1 VKIAVIGPPNV
12 GKSSIYNAVAGYKS
26 VSSNFGGT
34 TIRYEESTVRL
45 NGMVSELVD
54 FPGCYSLS
62 GVDEISLEIGE
73 YLITQPIDV
82 IISVVDA
89 SRLERSVPLTLE
101 LMELGKPVVVA
112 LNMMDDAHAKG
123 IEIDSEKLSNLLHV
137 PIIETVASKNIG
149 IHDLFLTVRNIY
161 KQKIREQATQP
172 QYSPGVESAVHQ
184 IEHEI
189 SRSSPEC
196 SISSRFIAVKLLE
209 GETELV
215 NRISGVH
222 LNGLTEKVE
231 AVRSELAGGGSVSD
245 TLMISERNAYAHR
258 LAQSV
263 ITQLEAP
270 LDWRERLDNMF
281 LHPRWGY
288 LLLGIVLAGIFF
300 FVFGVGAYLEEPLLD
315 LFHYLREL
323 LATRFN
329 SDSLGFIILDG
340 ALSGVSGGLAIVLPY
355 LLPFF
360 LVLGFLEDVG
370 YLPRVAFLMDT
381 FMHKIGLHGT
391 AIMPAIL
398 GYGCTVPAL
407 FATRILPNK
416 RDKIITSVIA
426 TLVPCSAR
434 SVVIFGLVAYYLGPV
449 AAIGIYMLNI
459 IVIVMAGKTMSV
471 MMPSLTP
478 GMIMEMPPYRMP
490 SLENILKKIWFRVR
504 EFVVIAWP
512 LLIVGSAILA
522 VAQFYHWVNLF
533 NEFLSPLTTTAL
545 GLPAVLGTTLIFGI
559 LRKELSLIMLV
570 QAIGTTQVMT
580 VLSAGQILTFT
591 VFVTFY
597 IPCLAA
603 LAVLYKELGLRWTLV
618 VASITLGIATILGVV
633 TRLIF
638 GGVIL

>member
-1 VKIAVIGPPNV
+1 MKIAVIGPPNV